1 MVKLRGSLQLN
12 AGGSQAACLFLGA
25 FGTAPDQAAL
35 ELLPLRWGEENELRV
50 GPGASDLACAGQVDF
65 KKDRFA
71 CFEGVIDGAAGGSV
85 LVFSMNKRPL
95 QHVSTFDHCIEF
107 LSGNEVVVDAVQF
120 TGPRSAS
127 CRRDRHVER
136 RKALRQRSDNSSLSN
151 GCRASEDSQL
161 SLCHDSSVPRLTASA
176 ETLDEG
182 LPLDGAEATHAP
194 ALGDL
199 VLVHQHGSRVRAD
212 ARQRLQ

>member
-1 MVKLRGSLQLN
+1 MQWVLC
-12 AGGSQAACLFLGA
+12 A
-25 FGTAPDQAAL
+25 
-35 ELLPLRWGEENELRV
+35 ELLDILHARRPSVVARLSSAAWRASNIADTTRRV
-50 GPGASDLACAGQVDF
+50 SPWRPRGTWTCAGQIDL
-65 KKDRFA
+65 KEHGLA
-71 CFEGVIDGAAGGSV
+71 SGEGFIDGSARRSV

-95 QHVSTFDHCIEF
+95 QHVSAFDHCIEL

-120 TGPRSAS
+120 TGPRIAS
-127 CRRDRHVER
+127 CCRDRHVER
-136 RKALRQRSDNSSLSN
+136 REALRQRRDNSSLSN

-176 ETLDEG
+176 ETLDER

-199 VLVHQHGSRVRAD
+199 VLVHQDSGRVRAD